1 MTCSGVDGG
10 VLYSSSCCSPD
21 EFWLLLLWL
30 VVVKDEG
37 NGTGDMIEE
46 GVGVEVMLAVNKTG
60 SELISLNNC
69 SLKKIQLVNHTV
81 NNQ

>member
-1 MTCSGVDGG
+1 M
-10 VLYSSSCCSPD
+10 
-21 EFWLLLLWL
+21 
-30 VVVKDEG
+30 KDEG

-69 SLKKIQLVNHTV
+69 SLKKNTIS
-81 NNQ
+81 